1 MQIKFDD
8 ECLLAVKHSAKCF
21 TDMYCLNVFVY
32 FLIRETGERERGRRG
47 PFRAEETESWVR
59 WVKYRFQAELGHKRL
74 PSVGTAICPSSG
86 ANFLVSATSAL
97 AHPLAMCMVSGPRC
111 LMVDYVLLAGDS

>member
-32 FLIRETGERERGRRG
+32 FLIRETGERERGG
-47 PFRAEETESWVR
+47 E
-59 WVKYRFQAELGHKRL
+59 
-74 PSVGTAICPSSG
+74 
-86 ANFLVSATSAL
+86 
-97 AHPLAMCMVSGPRC
+97 
-111 LMVDYVLLAGDS
+111 VLLELKKLNLG